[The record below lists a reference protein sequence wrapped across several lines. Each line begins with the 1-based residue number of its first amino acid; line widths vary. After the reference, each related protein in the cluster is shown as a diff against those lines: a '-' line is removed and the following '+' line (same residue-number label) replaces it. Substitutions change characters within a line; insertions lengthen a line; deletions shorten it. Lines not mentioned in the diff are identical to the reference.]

1 MIAKWHFLNK
11 KNTVLYKEYIT
22 LIVYLAFRRKRP
34 NYIFVFMINLK
45 KWLNRY
51 DEAGF
56 INKEHEKLER
66 VLMWGTA
73 ILIFIALLVVII
85 WAIKESSAPVI

>member
-1 MIAKWHFLNK
+1 
-11 KNTVLYKEYIT
+11 
-22 LIVYLAFRRKRP
+22 
-34 NYIFVFMINLK
+34 MINLK

-73 ILIFIALLVVII
+73 ILILLVLLGLII
-85 WAIKESSAPVI
+85 WAIKESSAPAI

>member
-1 MIAKWHFLNK
+1 
-11 KNTVLYKEYIT
+11 
-22 LIVYLAFRRKRP
+22 
-34 NYIFVFMINLK
+34 MINLK